1 MKLKFTYLLFIT
13 AALFGCVIGL
23 QGCSDDN
30 DDPSPSSGE
39 INFTHT
45 STRGYFTGYTITVD
59 SDKGPKK
66 GEKHRSSNN
75 FSTSFLASSS
85 RGAPQFMLVY
95 CPDDNVRFKLQIDKS
110 GKDEVW
116 NDDVYNGAIL
126 PYRNE
131 SNFYIADPS
140 GATGSFCVMFKAFYP
155 DDGYLFVSSP
165 GRHLSGQ
172 SRRASL
178 DFVLPSTSARYKV
191 RISDP
196 SVSFGIYEGKSHVAL
211 KVKDGDFINLSN
223 SKHNYYL
230 TDPEATSKTFH
241 VRFEPANEAWMEKIP
256 DNRGIEFL
264 SIPGT
269 HDTGTYA
276 LEPVNFG
283 YSKCQNMNI
292 TQQLQFGI
300 RYMDLRINGSMN
312 LEHGGIPCN
321 VSFHETVSA
330 TCDFLK
336 KNPSETV
343 IFELSGPSDFGKKF
357 DDYRKNNPDL
367 ASYFWLGNY
376 MPMLSEVR
384 GKIMVVRRY
393 DYDGVQGLD
402 FNSEGIWPYDSSTRG
417 SNPDNVHYYIEDR
430 YFSASSAQSHD
441 THVKRSE
448 LYAAIDYRL
457 NYNGWFCIAFSSVS
471 ASVSHTPY
479 MFMWGGGFPGVNPT
493 MSDAIV
499 EKFNTLPAG
508 RNCVGVIVMDYYNNN
523 GHDDRAHITERII
536 NSNFST
542 AAEAPYPLDRLHSDY
557 D

>member
-85 RGAPQFMLVY
+85 RGAPQFML
-95 CPDDNVRFKLQIDKS
+95 
-110 GKDEVW
+110 VW

-230 TDPEATSKTFH
+230 HLCP
-241 VRFEPANEAWMEKIP
+241 
-256 DNRGIEFL
+256 
-264 SIPGT
+264 
-269 HDTGTYA
+269 
-276 LEPVNFG
+276 
-283 YSKCQNMNI
+283 
-292 TQQLQFGI
+292 
-300 RYMDLRINGSMN
+300 
-312 LEHGGIPCN
+312 
-321 VSFHETVSA
+321 
-330 TCDFLK
+330 
-336 KNPSETV
+336 
-343 IFELSGPSDFGKKF
+343 
-357 DDYRKNNPDL
+357 
-367 ASYFWLGNY
+367 
-376 MPMLSEVR
+376 
-384 GKIMVVRRY
+384 
-393 DYDGVQGLD
+393 
-402 FNSEGIWPYDSSTRG
+402 
-417 SNPDNVHYYIEDR
+417 
-430 YFSASSAQSHD
+430 
-441 THVKRSE
+441 
-448 LYAAIDYRL
+448 
-457 NYNGWFCIAFSSVS
+457 
-471 ASVSHTPY
+471 
-479 MFMWGGGFPGVNPT
+479 
-493 MSDAIV
+493 
-499 EKFNTLPAG
+499 
-508 RNCVGVIVMDYYNNN
+508 
-523 GHDDRAHITERII
+523 
-536 NSNFST
+536 
-542 AAEAPYPLDRLHSDY
+542 
-557 D
+557 